1 MRLKKWLFLILFLI
15 PITGFLQVP
24 ELSPLSKISL
34 LTSGPGDIL
43 YTAFGHSAI
52 RVQDPTLGF
61 DVVYNYGVFDTRGEN
76 FYLKFSQGRMDY
88 LLVREGY
95 ESYLRDYKLTN
106 RWVTEQQL
114 NLSLPEKK
122 KLFKYLENNNLPE
135 NKIYAYDYFSNN
147 CATKIWFV
155 LEESFGKKLAFDP
168 NYVDQRYSFRELV
181 HQHIKKNSWGA
192 FGIDLA
198 LGANIDRKATA
209 KEHLYLPIY
218 VMRQFE
224 VAKLNGAPLAQ
235 KAEPTFEASPE
246 KNSFSFFTSPL
257 FLSLIFSIVILGI
270 TYSDFK
276 KNKRSR
282 ALDFGIFLITGL
294 AGSLIFYLWFLT
306 DHIWTVRNYNILWA
320 FPLNLILCF
329 FILRKKT
336 SPKIKNYFLFILG
349 LLVLMLGFW
358 VFGIQEFSPVLIPL
372 MIALAIRYLYLWRFN
387 DSVKTT
393 TL

>member
-1 MRLKKWLFLILFLI
+1 MI

-52 RVQDPTLGF
+52 RVQDPTLGI

-88 LLVREGY
+88 LLVREGF

-106 RWVTEQQL
+106 RWVTEQAL
-114 NLSLPEKK
+114 NLSLPEKT

-135 NKIYAYDYFSNN
+135 NKTYAYDYFSNN

-155 LEESFGKKLAFDP
+155 LEENFGDKLLFDP
-168 NYVDQRYSFRELV
+168 NYIDQRYSFRELV

-198 LGANIDRKATA
+198 LGADIDRKATP

-224 VAKLNGAPLAQ
+224 MAKLNGTDLAEEAKPL
-235 KAEPTFEASPE
+235 FEASPE
-246 KNSFSFFTSPL
+246 KNRFNFFTSPL
-257 FLSLIFSIVILGI
+257 FLSLIFSIIILGI

-276 KNKRSR
+276 KAKRSR
-282 ALDFGIFLITGL
+282 ALDFSIFLITGQ
-294 AGSLIFYLWFLT
+294 AGSLIFFLWFLT
-306 DHIWTVRNYNILWA
+306 DHIWTVQNYNILWA
-320 FPLNLILCF
+320 FPLNLILSF
-329 FILRKKT
+329 LVLRKK
-336 SPKIKNYFLFILG
+336 SNPKIKNYFLILLG
-349 LLVLMLGFW
+349 LLGLMLCFW
-358 VFGIQEFSPVLIPL
+358 VFGVQEFSPVLIPI
-372 MIALAIRYLYLWRFN
+372 MIALAARYLYLWKFYT
-387 DSVKTT
+387 SAKKIAS
-393 TL
+393 